1 MLHLAVLMLKF
12 GSLDLTIYISN
23 LRTNRISMSKVCQLS
38 GKKKSTGFNV
48 SHSNRHTKRT
58 FSPNVTKSTIIDPVT
73 GTKLKIKI
81 STRAKRTLLKNPGK
95 YKLELA
101 SLVKRHHK
109 KMAKSMKVTASS
121 KMIVAK

>member
-1 MLHLAVLMLKF
+1 MLHLAILMLKF
-12 GSLDLTIYISN
+12 EGLNPRNRLGN

-81 STRAKRTLLKNPGK
+81 STRAKRTLLKNPAK
-95 YKLELA
+95 YKTQLA
-101 SLVKRHHK
+101 TLVKRQNK
-109 KMAKSMKVTASS
+109 KTAK
-121 KMIVAK
+121 AK